1 MLTLRG
7 LEIINYQDKL
17 YYIYRRFPKSQIKE
31 GFINDVKDLW
41 RCDML
46 LKKKNED
53 EIEKYSI
60 IVGRK
65 GFNYLL
71 LSFDLIFIDLL
82 IQLLLR

>member
-41 RCDML
+41 RCDMV

-53 EIEKYSI
+53 DETLIFLVEIPEAI
-60 IVGRK
+60 IVE
-65 GFNYLL
+65 
-71 LSFDLIFIDLL
+71 DLKTD
-82 IQLLLR
+82 